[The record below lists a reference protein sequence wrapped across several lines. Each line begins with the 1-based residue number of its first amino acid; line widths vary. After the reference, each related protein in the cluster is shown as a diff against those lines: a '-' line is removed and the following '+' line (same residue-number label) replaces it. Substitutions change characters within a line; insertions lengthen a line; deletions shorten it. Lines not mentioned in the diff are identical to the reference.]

1 MNSEISK
8 AVKILENGGIIIY
21 PSDTI
26 WALGCDATNS
36 GAVERIFKIK
46 KRKPTLPLIC
56 LMNDYQMLNKYVN
69 VTDEIKAFLNI
80 QKKPTTIIYK
90 MVKKFSFYNESVA
103 IRIPKDKFC
112 QNLISEFNKPITS
125 TSVNISGDK
134 FPECFN
140 EINDEILNQIDYSVN
155 LKRNLKLK
163 KPSQI
168 IKIEGDSF
176 ITLRS

>member
-8 AVKILENGGIIIY
+8 AIKYLENGGIIIY

-80 QKKPTTIIYK
+80 QKKHTTIIYK
-90 MVKKFSFYNESVA
+90 MVKKF
-103 IRIPKDKFC
+103 
-112 QNLISEFNKPITS
+112 
-125 TSVNISGDK
+125 
-134 FPECFN
+134 
-140 EINDEILNQIDYSVN
+140 
-155 LKRNLKLK
+155 
-163 KPSQI
+163 
-168 IKIEGDSF
+168 
-176 ITLRS
+176 

>member
-8 AVKILENGGIIIY
+8 AVECLENGGIIIY

-36 GAVERIFKIK
+36 RAIKRIFKIK
-46 KRKPTLPLIC
+46 KRKSTLPLIC

-69 VTDEIKAFLNI
+69 VTEEIKAFLHI

-112 QNLISEFNKPITS
+112 QNLLSEFNKPITS

-140 EINDEILNQIDYSVN
+140 EIKDEILNQIDYSVN